1 MYEATAPVVG
11 QKASE
16 PAGVSG
22 AEYFGYGL
30 GDFAFNLIWSSGLA
44 YSVYFYT
51 DICVI
56 PASIVA
62 VIMLVARILNA
73 GTDPLIG
80 LWIDRRVNSE
90 RTRPFIQWGAIPL
103 GLALFLSFVPLSG
116 SVAQKA
122 AWASVTYL
130 SVIVLYSL
138 LNIPYGVLLNLMTG
152 DSRTRLKL
160 ATARMVGAG
169 MGGMLIGLVTVKAT
183 TLLGG
188 DSIRRGFALYGAI
201 AGFTTAALLLLTWKL
216 TTERLVYSTRA
227 SIGLV
232 SSIKSLIV
240 DRDWLAITASMAF
253 ATIASTMIY
262 AMAIYFAIYSVR
274 RDELFGGT
282 LISVLSFATLLGTFA
297 APFAAGLLG
306 SRRSAIVANLGQAAL
321 LVPVCVI
328 PLTSSLALL
337 IAAVVGLL
345 AGMRE
350 PSVYTLL
357 SNVLDK
363 QAADGGTANIGLG
376 YSVNSALCKA
386 AFGIGSGATGA
397 MLAMSDYVPGAK
409 SQAASAMQAI
419 RLGFGLLPATLLI
432 LAAWMIFFAR
442 VDPDAR
448 SPNTNHNRPI
458 AS

>member
-1 MYEATAPVVG
+1 MPIVG
-11 QKASE
+11 QKTSR
-16 PAGVSG
+16 PSGVSG

-90 RTRPFIQWGAIPL
+90 RTRPFIRWGAIPL

-130 SVIVLYSL
+130 SMIVLYSL

-152 DSRTRLKL
+152 DSPTRLKL
-160 ATARMVGAG
+160 ATARMVGACV
-169 MGGMLIGLVTVKAT
+169 GGMLIGLVTVKAT
-183 TLLGG
+183 TFLGG
-188 DSIRRGFALYGAI
+188 DDIRRGFALYGAI
-201 AGFTTAALLLLTWKL
+201 AGFATAALLLLTWRL
-216 TTERLVYSTRA
+216 TRERLVYSTRTNV
-227 SIGLV
+227 GLV
-232 SSIKSLIV
+232 SSTKSLIV

-262 AMAIYFAIYSVR
+262 AMAIYFAIYSVG
-274 RDELFGGT
+274 RDALFGGT
-282 LISVLSFATLLGTFA
+282 LISVLTFATLLGTFA
-297 APFAAGLLG
+297 APFASGLLG
-306 SRRSAIVANLGQAAL
+306 SRRSAIVANVGQAAML
-321 LVPVCVI
+321 APVCVM

-350 PSVYTLL
+350 PSMYTLL
-357 SNVLDK
+357 SNALDN
-363 QAADGGTANIGLG
+363 QAADGVTANIGLG
-376 YSVNSALCKA
+376 YSLNSALCKA
-386 AFGIGSGATGA
+386 AFGIGSGATGT

-409 SQAASAMQAI
+409 LQASSAMQAI
-419 RLGFGLLPATLLI
+419 RLGFGVLPATLLV
-432 LAAWMIFFAR
+432 LAAWMIFFTR
-442 VDPDAR
+442 VHPDAR
-448 SPNTNHNRPI
+448 APNSNERDG
-458 AS
+458 SLL

>member
-90 RTRPFIQWGAIPL
+90 RTRPFIKWGAIPL
-103 GLALFLSFVPLSG
+103 GLALFLSFIPLSG

-152 DSRTRLKL
+152 DSRTRLNL

-169 MGGMLIGLVTVKAT
+169 TGGMLIGLVTVKAT

-227 SIGLV
+227 GIGLV
-232 SSIKSLIV
+232 SSIKSLIL
-240 DRDWLAITASMAF
+240 DRDWLAITASMGF
-253 ATIASTMIY
+253 ATIAGTMIY
-262 AMAIYFAIYSVR
+262 AMAIYFAIYSIR

-337 IAAVVGLL
+337 IAAVVGFL

-376 YSVNSALCKA
+376 YSLNSALCKA

-419 RLGFGLLPATLLI
+419 RLGFGLLPAMLLI
-432 LAAWMIFFAR
+432 LAAWMIFFTR

-458 AS
+458 AR